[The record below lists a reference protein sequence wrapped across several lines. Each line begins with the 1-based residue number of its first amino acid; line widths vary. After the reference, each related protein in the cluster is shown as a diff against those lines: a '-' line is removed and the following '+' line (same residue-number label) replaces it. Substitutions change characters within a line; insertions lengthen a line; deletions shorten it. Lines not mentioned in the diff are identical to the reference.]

1 LLAFDG
7 VVITLAGS
15 RLRMKNLGHNF
26 GQVRLLVYFL
36 FCGHALFQ
44 AEFTR
49 YRSAIIHLFIARL
62 KQESKNQADVIETL
76 ITVVISITTKVLLL
90 MI

>member
-36 FCGHALFQ
+36 FCGA
-44 AEFTR
+44 TVCR
-49 YRSAIIHLFIARL
+49 GG
-62 KQESKNQADVIETL
+62 KQVGNLSTLTKN
-76 ITVVISITTKVLLL
+76 SGSFLLEL
-90 MI
+90 PFSRRRAKI

>member
-36 FCGHALFQ
+36 FCGIVGGGQGKWALSQFCPTTG
-44 AEFTR
+44 E
-49 YRSAIIHLFIARL
+49 SL
-62 KQESKNQADVIETL
+62 K
-76 ITVVISITTKVLLL
+76 
-90 MI
+90 MH

>member
-36 FCGHALFQ
+36 FCGHTELYYFVLIWS
-44 AEFTR
+44 TNM
-49 YRSAIIHLFIARL
+49 RSA
-62 KQESKNQADVIETL
+62 VIGHR
-76 ITVVISITTKVLLL
+76 
-90 MI
+90 